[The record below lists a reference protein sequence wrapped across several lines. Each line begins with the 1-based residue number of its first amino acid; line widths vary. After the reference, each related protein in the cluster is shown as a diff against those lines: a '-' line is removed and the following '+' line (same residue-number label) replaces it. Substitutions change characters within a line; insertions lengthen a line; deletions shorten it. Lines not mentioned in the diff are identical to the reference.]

1 MADLMIRPESRPDD
15 LPESASL
22 ADRLLET
29 RSPQR
34 PQSSPRIRIEVDGR
48 VVEGFEGQTI
58 LEVCRDNGIE
68 IPTLCY
74 EPKLPGF
81 GACRMCVVE
90 VEGEEHPPI
99 SCSRS
104 CEDGMKVQTQ
114 TEEVRRLR
122 RTNLELIFSDH
133 NAYCL
138 PPCQNKCPSHIDIP
152 GFLKANAEA
161 DWRESTRIFKR
172 TIPFPS
178 VLGRVCPAPCEEHC
192 RRDEVDEAIAIR
204 DSHRYAGDQVLKA
217 MLDEGVEPPIPF
229 ERQAPSGRKAA
240 VIGSGPAGMAA
251 AFYLLLNGH
260 DVTVFERD
268 PAPGGMLRYGIPQY
282 RLPKVEVLEAEYE
295 SVTRLGAKIVCNAG
309 LGRDFTLDDLTNR
322 GFDAVVI
329 AIGCYDTNKLGIPG
343 EDAAEVLDGLEYLR
357 TATLGLPYPDHAGKR
372 VVVIGGGFTS
382 MDCSRTSIRQGAK
395 EVTLVYRRD
404 MKDMPAANEVHEAI
418 EEGVTAIFQAGPVR
432 VVTDKAGNVTG
443 VEFIRMQPG
452 APDASG
458 RRRPEPAPGTEFT
471 VPCDRVL
478 LAIGQGPELDWI
490 GPGSEGP
497 EATKQHRLKADAV
510 TFETGRPGVFGTGD
524 VRVGAATVVQAVAEG
539 RRAAYAVDA
548 FLKGQDLAA
557 IRTRQTLAE
566 PQPEFLSIVPFT
578 SEVKEPRYRMTAM
591 EAEERNH
598 SYIEYELPY
607 TRETA
612 VAESTRCLQCTCEA
626 IGFCDLRRLGIEY
639 GTTLQTLEPG
649 AHQGAG
655 FRSVNENRFTGVNHD
670 YIRDDSHAFIL
681 REPSR
686 CIDCGRCAQVCSEVV
701 GAACYDFMRIGFDTL
716 VTTPLDMSL
725 NDTPCVSCGRCA
737 ETCPTG
743 ALMPKPRILEKYEVD
758 ESRCILCGICV
769 DACPYDA
776 LRDGGDIELAH
787 TSRAEPT
794 IDLIALAAIDRETE
808 ITYIRRERG
817 WADAA
822 AAEGR
827 PFDPSRMLPVLP
839 PTVAG
844 IPTGAARWA
853 RACPRQRSRRARDG
867 DGAAARRARVA
878 PVLRTLLSIALAL
891 VVIGFVFTVA
901 AVMVIFLGQDWGDAL
916 FWVFAC
922 LMVISGLL
930 VVTMRDIIRCGLAMI
945 VCFGSLAGIYVV
957 MGATLIGAAQVI
969 VYIGAISVLI
979 LFAIMLTQTKAAPT
993 RLVFQTQAGP
1003 AAIAAVVIAVLIG
1016 LAVSATD
1023 WGARDERIPYTAN
1036 QVSQQL
1042 FATFVLP
1049 FEIVSVLLLAAVIGA
1064 VFLAKREP
1072 GGPS

>member
-1 MADLMIRPESRPDD
+1 MTDTLARPEPRAA
-15 LPESASL
+15 ETEASTPATTRGAL
-22 ADRLLET
+22 ADRLLDT
-29 RSPQR
+29 QSPQR
-34 PQSSPRIRIEVDGR
+34 PQSTPRIRIEVDGR

-99 SCSRS
+99 SCSRT
-104 CEDGMKVQTQ
+104 CEPGMKVETQ
-114 TEEVRRLR
+114 TDEVRRLR

-217 MLDEGVEPPIPF
+217 MLDEGEDPPIPY

-240 VIGSGPAGMAA
+240 VIGSGPAGMSA
-251 AFYLLLNGH
+251 AFYLLLAGH

-268 PAPGGMLRYGIPQY
+268 PSPGGMLRYGIPQY

-295 SVTRLGAKIVCNAG
+295 SITRLGGKIVCNAG
-309 LGRDFTLDDLTNR
+309 LGVDFTLDDLTYQ
-322 GFDAVVI
+322 GFDSVVV

-357 TATLGLPYPDHAGKR
+357 TATLGLPYPGHAGKR

-382 MDCSRTSIRQGAK
+382 MDCSRTSIRQGAS

-404 MKDMPAANEVHEAI
+404 MKDMPASDEVHEAI
-418 EEGVTAIFQAGPVR
+418 EEGVTAIFQAGPSR
-432 VVTDKAGNVTG
+432 VVLDDAGNVTG
-443 VEFIRMQPG
+443 VEFIRMQLG

-458 RRRPEPAPGTEFT
+458 RRRPEPAPGTEFII
-471 VPCDRVL
+471 PCDRVL
-478 LAIGQGPELDWI
+478 LAIGQGPDLTWI

-497 EATKQHRLKADAV
+497 EATKQRRLKADAV

-524 VRVGAATVVQAVAEG
+524 VRIGAATVVQAIAEG
-539 RRAAYAVDA
+539 RRAAYAADA
-548 FLKGQDLAA
+548 FLQGLDLGA

-578 SEVKEPRYRMTAM
+578 SEVKTPRYRMTALP
-591 EAEERNH
+591 AEQRND

-607 TRETA
+607 TREDA

-639 GTTLQTLEPG
+639 GTTLPTLEPQQ
-649 AHQGAG
+649 HQGAG
-655 FRSVNENRFTGVNHD
+655 YRSVTENRFTGINHD
-670 YIRDDSHAFIL
+670 YIRDDSHAFIH

-686 CIDCGRCAQVCSEVV
+686 CIDCGRCAQVCAEVV

-743 ALMPKPRILEKYEVD
+743 ALMPKPRILQKYEVD

-776 LRDGGDIELAH
+776 LRDGADIELAH
-787 TSRAEPT
+787 TSREHPAF
-794 IDLIALAAIDRETE
+794 DLMAVAAIDRETE
-808 ITYIRRERG
+808 VTYIRRERD
-817 WADAA
+817 WASRAA
-822 AAEGR
+822 AAGR
-827 PFDPSRMLPVLP
+827 TIDTTRMLPVLP
-839 PTVAG
+839 ATV
-844 IPTGAARWA
+844 TGLPDNGHAH
-853 RACPRQRSRRARDG
+853 G
-867 DGAAARRARVA
+867 NGHGHGG
-878 PVLRTLLSIALAL
+878 T
-891 VVIGFVFTVA
+891 
-901 AVMVIFLGQDWGDAL
+901 
-916 FWVFAC
+916 
-922 LMVISGLL
+922 
-930 VVTMRDIIRCGLAMI
+930 
-945 VCFGSLAGIYVV
+945 
-957 MGATLIGAAQVI
+957 
-969 VYIGAISVLI
+969 
-979 LFAIMLTQTKAAPT
+979 
-993 RLVFQTQAGP
+993 
-1003 AAIAAVVIAVLIG
+1003 AVVP
-1016 LAVSATD
+1016 THH
-1023 WGARDERIPYTAN
+1023 E
-1036 QVSQQL
+1036 
-1042 FATFVLP
+1042 
-1049 FEIVSVLLLAAVIGA
+1049 
-1064 VFLAKREP
+1064 
-1072 GGPS
+1072 

>member
-1 MADLMIRPESRPDD
+1 MTDTLPRPYARTDALTPLDD
-15 LPESASL
+15 SVAE
-22 ADRLLET
+22 RLIT
-29 RSPQR
+29 TQSPQR
-34 PQSSPRIRIEVDGR
+34 PQSTPRIRIEVDGR

-99 SCSRS
+99 SCSRT
-104 CEDGMKVQTQ
+104 CEPEMVVKTQ
-114 TEEVRRLR
+114 TEEIRRLR

-161 DWRESTRIFKR
+161 NFTESTRIFKR

-217 MLDEGVEPPIPF
+217 MLDDGQDPPVPF
-229 ERQAPSGRKAA
+229 EIQPPSGRKAA

-251 AFYLLLNGH
+251 AYYLLIAGH
-260 DVTVFERD
+260 EVTVFERD
-268 PAPGGMLRYGIPQY
+268 AAPGGMLRYGIPQY

-295 SVTRLGAKIVCNAG
+295 SVTRLGGKIVCNAA
-309 LGRDFTLDDLTNR
+309 LGRDFGLDDLQNQ
-322 GFDAVVI
+322 GFDAVVV
-329 AIGCYDTNKLGIPG
+329 AIGCYDTNKLGVPG

-357 TATLGLPYPDHAGKR
+357 TATLGLPYPEHAGKR

-382 MDCSRTSIRQGAK
+382 MDCVRTSVRQGAS

-404 MKDMPAANEVHEAI
+404 MKDMPAAGEVHEAI
-418 EEGVTAIFQAGPVR
+418 EEGVTAIFQAGPTR
-432 VVTDKAGNVTG
+432 VITDDAGRVTG
-443 VEFIRMQPG
+443 VEFIRMKLG
-452 APDASG
+452 EPDASG

-471 VPCDRVL
+471 IPCDRVL

-497 EATKQHRLKADAV
+497 QATKQRRLKADAV
-510 TFETGRPGVFGTGD
+510 TFQTDRPGVFGTGD
-524 VRVGAATVVQAVAEG
+524 VRIGAATVVQAIAEG

-548 FLKGQDLAA
+548 HLKGLDLSA
-557 IRTRQTLAE
+557 IRTRQQLAE

-578 SEVKEPRYRMTAM
+578 SEQKEPRYRLKAM
-591 EAEERNH
+591 DPAFRND
-598 SYIEYELPY
+598 SYIEYEIPY
-607 TRETA
+607 SRDEA

-639 GTTLQTLEPG
+639 GTTLRTLEPQF
-649 AHQGAG
+649 HQGAG
-655 FRSVNENRFTGVNHD
+655 YRSVTENRFTGVNHD

-686 CIDCGRCAQVCSEVV
+686 CIDCGRCAQVCAEVV
-701 GAACYDFMRIGFDTL
+701 GAACYDFMRSGFDTL

-743 ALMPKPRILEKYEVD
+743 ALMPKPRVLQKYEVD

-776 LRDGGDIELAH
+776 LRDGGDFELSH
-787 TSRAEPT
+787 TSRAEPM
-794 IDLIALAAIDRETE
+794 IDLIALASVDQETE
-808 ITYIRRERG
+808 MTYIRRERD
-817 WADAA
+817 WAERA

-827 PFDPSRMLPVLP
+827 P
-839 PTVAG
+839 
-844 IPTGAARWA
+844 
-853 RACPRQRSRRARDG
+853 
-867 DGAAARRARVA
+867 
-878 PVLRTLLSIALAL
+878 
-891 VVIGFVFTVA
+891 
-901 AVMVIFLGQDWGDAL
+901 
-916 FWVFAC
+916 
-922 LMVISGLL
+922 
-930 VVTMRDIIRCGLAMI
+930 VT
-945 VCFGSLAGIYVV
+945 
-957 MGATLIGAAQVI
+957 
-969 VYIGAISVLI
+969 
-979 LFAIMLTQTKAAPT
+979 PT
-993 RLVFQTQAGP
+993 RLLPMLP
-1003 AAIAAVVIAVLIG
+1003 AAVAAQ
-1016 LAVSATD
+1016 LAS
-1023 WGARDERIPYTAN
+1023 GAGTAG
-1036 QVSQQL
+1036 QH
-1042 FATFVLP
+1042 
-1049 FEIVSVLLLAAVIGA
+1049 
-1064 VFLAKREP
+1064 
-1072 GGPS
+1072 GGNGHGGNGHVPALTAGQRAGGGGDHAGHGHG

>member
-1 MADLMIRPESRPDD
+1 MTDTLARPEGRPVPATNARTNAD
-15 LPESASL
+15 SL
-22 ADRLLET
+22 AERLLET
-29 RSPQR
+29 QSPQR
-34 PQSSPRIRIEVDGR
+34 PMSTPRIRIEVDGR

-99 SCSRS
+99 SCSRT
-104 CEDGMKVQTQ
+104 CEPEMKVQTQ
-114 TEEVRRLR
+114 TEDLRRLR

-161 DWRESTRIFKR
+161 NWRESTRIFKR

-204 DSHRYAGDQVLKA
+204 DSHRYAGDQVLKS
-217 MLDEGVEPPIPF
+217 MLDEGVDPPVPF
-229 ERQAPSGRKAA
+229 EQQARTGRKAA

-251 AFYLLLNGH
+251 AYYLLLAGH

-295 SVTRLGAKIVCNAG
+295 SVTRLGGKMVCNAG
-309 LGRDFTLDDLTNR
+309 LGRDFTLDDLTFQ
-322 GFDAVVI
+322 GFDSVLI

-357 TATLGLPYPDHAGKR
+357 TATLGLPYPDHEGKR

-382 MDCSRTSIRQGAK
+382 MDCSRTSVRQGAS

-404 MKDMPAANEVHEAI
+404 MKDMPAAGEVHEAI
-418 EEGVTAIFQAGPVR
+418 EEGVTAIFQAGPTR
-432 VVTDKAGNVTG
+432 VVTDTAGNVTG
-443 VEFIRMQPG
+443 VEFIRMQLG

-458 RRRPEPAPGTEFT
+458 RRRPEPAPGTEFII
-471 VPCDRVL
+471 PCDRVL
-478 LAIGQGPELDWI
+478 LAIGQGPELDWLER
-490 GPGSEGP
+490 PGNEGP
-497 EATKQHRLKADAV
+497 VKTKQARLKADAV
-510 TFETGRPGVFGTGD
+510 TFLTDRVGVFGTGD
-524 VRVGAATVVQAVAEG
+524 VRIGAATVVQAIAEG
-539 RRAAYAVDA
+539 RRAAYAMDA
-548 FLKGQDLAA
+548 YLQGQDLAA

-578 SEVKEPRYRMTAM
+578 AEVKEPRYRMTAM
-591 EAEERNH
+591 EPEERNH
-598 SYIEYELPY
+598 NYLEYELPY
-607 TRETA
+607 TREAA

-639 GTTLQTLEPG
+639 GTTLKTLEPQH
-649 AHQGAG
+649 HQGAG
-655 FRSVNENRFTGVNHD
+655 YRSVTENRFTGINHD

-686 CIDCGRCAQVCSEVV
+686 CIDCGRCANVCAEVV

-743 ALMPKPRILEKYEVD
+743 ALMPKPRILQKYEVD

-776 LRDGGDIELAH
+776 LRDGADIELAH
-787 TSRAEPT
+787 TSREAPN
-794 IDLIALAAIDRETE
+794 IDLLALAAIDRETE
-808 ITYIRRERG
+808 VTYIRRERD
-817 WADAA
+817 WAARAA
-822 AAEGR
+822 ADGR
-827 PFDPSRMLPVLP
+827 LVDASRMLPVLP
-839 PTVAG
+839 AAVAG
-844 IPTGAARWA
+844 VPAGGAGNGHGHAHGNGH
-853 RACPRQRSRRARDG
+853 DH
-867 DGAAARRARVA
+867 GA
-878 PVLRTLLSIALAL
+878 
-891 VVIGFVFTVA
+891 VA
-901 AVMVIFLGQDWGDAL
+901 ALG
-916 FWVFAC
+916 
-922 LMVISGLL
+922 
-930 VVTMRDIIRCGLAMI
+930 
-945 VCFGSLAGIYVV
+945 
-957 MGATLIGAAQVI
+957 
-969 VYIGAISVLI
+969 
-979 LFAIMLTQTKAAPT
+979 
-993 RLVFQTQAGP
+993 
-1003 AAIAAVVIAVLIG
+1003 
-1016 LAVSATD
+1016 
-1023 WGARDERIPYTAN
+1023 
-1036 QVSQQL
+1036 
-1042 FATFVLP
+1042 
-1049 FEIVSVLLLAAVIGA
+1049 
-1064 VFLAKREP
+1064 P
-1072 GGPS
+1072 GGHE